1 MTVKFGILGAMLAI
15 GLTAN
20 AALAQEQTVIVP
32 VGDAMADEDAMLHQ
46 EAAPTRM
53 FSVEKAVTLAPGT
66 SRVGANLQVG
76 GLGTT
81 TGAGIA
87 GGVNLRA
94 DMGVTQG
101 LEAGLSVTG
110 LGASGVSNLL
120 GQIELRGKADLTD
133 TRLGMLPMSIGAQA
147 NVGGFATGGGI
158 SNANVGLGL
167 PITVAFAPSFNATI
181 APGIGYAFAA
191 GGLLPGG
198 ASPTLMANGFVPA
211 LGLGLDWA
219 LTDRLSALIDGNV
232 NYTSGFGGAGNLGLR
247 YGFTEDW
254 AADLSVG
261 YQGNVLSA
269 LNAGT
274 VGLGAYYAF

>member
-1 MTVKFGILGAMLAI
+1 MKKTIGILGAVLAL

-20 AALAQEQTVIVP
+20 AAYAQEKTVIVP
-32 VGDAMADEDAMLHQ
+32 VGDAMADESSMIHQ

-53 FSVEKAVTLAPGT
+53 FTVEKAVTLAPGT

-76 GLGTT
+76 GLGSS
-81 TGAGIA
+81 GGVGLA

-94 DMGVTQG
+94 DMGITRG

-110 LGASGVSNLL
+110 LGTNSLSNLL
-120 GQIELRGKADLTD
+120 GQIELRGKGDLTD
-133 TRLGMLPMSIGAQA
+133 VRLGMLPMSIGLQG
-147 NVGGFATGGGI
+147 NIGGFAAGGGFT
-158 SNANVGLGL
+158 NANVGLGL
-167 PITVAFAPSFNATI
+167 PITVAFSPSFNATI
-181 APGIGYAFAA
+181 APGIGYGFAA
-191 GGLLPGG
+191 GGITTGT
-198 ASPTLMANGFVPA
+198 PTLMASGFLPA

-232 NYTSGFGGAGNLGLR
+232 NYSSGFGGAGSLGLR
-247 YGFTEDW
+247 YGFTDDW